1 MTIVQHP
8 SPNHGIRLSPVDM
21 LLLHYTGMQTGPEA
35 LERLCDPEWGVS
47 AHYLVE
53 EDGQIFQLVDES
65 LRAHHAGLSF
75 WQGERDTNSR
85 SIGIEIVNPGHELGY
100 RAFPDVQI
108 KALIELSKQIVARYA
123 IPRKFVLAHSDVAPS
138 RKTDPGELF
147 PWGELAASGIGIAPP
162 DVGEGADLLVSLQA
176 KNETA
181 SIAQALLGDI
191 GYDSPVTGQWCAQ
204 DAINM
209 TAFQRHF
216 YPKRLDGLVDS
227 ASLQALQKVADAIKT
242 LGDR

>member
-1 MTIVQHP
+1 MTIIQHP
-8 SPNHGIRLSPVDM
+8 SPNHGSRLLPIDM
-21 LLLHYTGMQTGPEA
+21 LLLHYTGMQTGSEA

-65 LRAHHAGLSF
+65 LRAHHAGVSF
-75 WQGERDTNSR
+75 WQGECDTNSR
-85 SIGIEIVNPGHELGY
+85 SIGIEIVNPGHEWGY

-108 KALIELSKQIVARYA
+108 KALVGLSKQLMARHA
-123 IPRKFVLAHSDVAPS
+123 IPNKFVLGHSDVAPD
-138 RKTDPGELF
+138 RKSDPGELF
-147 PWGELAASGIGIAPP
+147 PWGELAESGVGIAPP
-162 DVGEGADLLVSLQA
+162 DVGEGADLLVALQD

-181 SIAQALLGDI
+181 SIAQTLLGDI
-191 GYDSPVTGQWCAQ
+191 GYDSPVTGIWTEH
-204 DAINM
+204 DALNM

-216 YPKRLDGLVDS
+216 YPKRLDGLVDN
-227 ASLQALQKVADAIKT
+227 ASLQALQKVTDAIKT